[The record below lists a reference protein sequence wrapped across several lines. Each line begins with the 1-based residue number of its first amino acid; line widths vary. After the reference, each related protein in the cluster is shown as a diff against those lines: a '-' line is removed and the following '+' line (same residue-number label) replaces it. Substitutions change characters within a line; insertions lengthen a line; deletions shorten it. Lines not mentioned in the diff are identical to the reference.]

1 MTESRARTD
10 ATTSGATT
18 PGSDA
23 TRETTVGAT
32 REVHAEPVV
41 REPAVREVDRREEPT
56 HVSVAPPRR
65 DRVRWG
71 PVWAGLLVTVSSFVL
86 FNLIT
91 FALGWWDIEGAGGS
105 NADWIST
112 AILWGAFFLG
122 GLTAAASAIW
132 RGVSDGILHGILVWA
147 LGMATFLVL
156 SLLGGGAVLG
166 AVGDAIGQLGVL
178 QQNSN
183 APAAQLAPVVDNA
196 QSVAS
201 WAVLVMGVAIILS
214 ALGGVLGA
222 KMWPAKKDTEDD
234 RVTTTR

>member
-1 MTESRARTD
+1 MTESRTRTD
-10 ATTSGATT
+10 TTTQSGNVAREVT
-18 PGSDA
+18 PES
-23 TRETTVGAT
+23 TVGAT
-32 REVHAEPVV
+32 REVRAEPVV
-41 REPAVREVDRREEPT
+41 HEVERREEPT
-56 HVSVAPPRR
+56 QVSVAPPRR

-71 PVWAGLLVTVSSFVL
+71 PVWAGLLVAVSSFVL

-91 FALGWWDIEGAGGS
+91 FALGWWDLEGAGGS
-105 NADWIST
+105 NGDWIST

-122 GLTAAASAIW
+122 GLTAAASAVW
-132 RGVSDGILHGILVWA
+132 RGVSDGILHGVLVWA

-166 AVGDAIGQLGVL
+166 AVGDAIGQLGLL
-178 QQNSN
+178 QQNAN
-183 APAAQLAPVVDNA
+183 APAAQLGPVVENA

-222 KMWPAKKDTEDD
+222 KMWPAKRDADD
-234 RVTTTR
+234 HRVTATR